1 MQTRAAARLAAK
13 AAFQPQVTKT
23 EPAKVGTK
31 RAAAAQ
37 PTETQQA
44 KRRGAKAKQ
53 PSQTS
58 KKKAIDVLPHGL
70 GTIHHGSSGQ
80 AISSVQ
86 GVNNDL
92 QEHTA
97 IPNDND
103 KLKISDHQ
111 KNDDVQKGTAKEK
124 STAGEKDK
132 KGIPNPYGLMP
143 GRTPFPNHRGPT
155 AEQCQIVHDIL
166 TAQHGER
173 KSPSKILP
181 PSTEVAGCG
190 EVPDILDAMM
200 RTMVSANT
208 KMTNADR
215 VIKEIIKAYGVL
227 DKDGLGAGSIDWNAV
242 RLSPIQ
248 ELQKAMITGGLSNVK
263 SEQMKEILD
272 KVFEENQLRKAAF
285 IKEKESGETANVKGA
300 ARMSQ
305 GQKDHQLLKI
315 DNGILTLDHIRTM
328 PVAEAMPEIL
338 QYKGIG
344 VKTTSCLLLFC
355 LQQPSFAVDT
365 HVWRFCLWLGW
376 VPRGASAN
384 KTFKHCDYRVPDE
397 LKYGL
402 HQLFIAHGQQ
412 CYRCRSG
419 TAKGTAQWNAVV
431 CPLEHLL
438 DRFEKHEAKPPKKSE
453 RVSLKEERA
462 DNEEPSEDTVEE
474 DMEQVPMEDGGAED
488 EAQSRSSEDGSDGNA
503 I

>member
-13 AAFQPQVTKT
+13 AASQPQVTKT
-23 EPAKVGTK
+23 EPVKAGTK

-37 PTETQQA
+37 PTEARQA

-53 PSQTS
+53 PSQPA
-58 KKKAIDVLPHGL
+58 KKAIDVLPHGL
-70 GTIHHGSSGQ
+70 GTIHHGNSSQ
-80 AISSVQ
+80 ATSSVQ
-86 GVNNDL
+86 EVNSNF
-92 QEHTA
+92 QENTST
-97 IPNDND
+97 PNDDD

-124 STAGEKDK
+124 STAGGKDK
-132 KGIPNPYGLMP
+132 KRIPNPYGLMP
-143 GRTPFPNHRGPT
+143 GRTPFPNHLGPT

-215 VIKEIIKAYGVL
+215 VIKEIIKVYGVL

-248 ELQKAMITGGLSNVK
+248 KLRKAMITGGLSKVK

-285 IKEKESGETANVKGA
+285 VKEKESGEAASVKGA
-300 ARMSQ
+300 AKMSQ

-328 PVAEAMPEIL
+328 PAAEAMPEIL

-344 VKTTSCLLLFC
+344 IKTTACLLLFC

-376 VPRGASAN
+376 VPRKASAD

-402 HQLFIAHGQQ
+402 HQLFIVHGQQ

-419 TAKGTAQWNAVV
+419 TAKGTAQWNAVI

-438 DRFEKHEAKPPKKSE
+438 DRFKKQEAKAPKNSTKA
-453 RVSLKEERA
+453 SLKEEKT
-462 DNEEPSEDTVEE
+462 DIEEPSEETADENT
-474 DMEQVPMEDGGAED
+474 EQAPMEDDSAED
-488 EAQSRSSEDGSDGNA
+488 ETQSRSSEDGSDGNA

>member
-1 MQTRAAARLAAK
+1 MQTRAAARLAAQ
-13 AAFQPQVTKT
+13 AVSQPQVTKT
-23 EPAKVGTK
+23 EPVKAGTK
-31 RAAAAQ
+31 RAATSQ
-37 PTETQQA
+37 PTETRQA

-53 PSQTS
+53 PSQPA
-58 KKKAIDVLPHGL
+58 KGALDVLPHGL
-70 GTIHHGSSGQ
+70 GTVHHRNSSQ
-80 AISSVQ
+80 ATSSVQ
-86 GVNNDL
+86 GVNNNL
-92 QEHTA
+92 QKHTA
-97 IPNDND
+97 TPNDDDQLKSSDYQKDND
-103 KLKISDHQ
+103 S
-111 KNDDVQKGTAKEK
+111 QKGTAKEK
-124 STAGEKDK
+124 STADGKDK
-132 KGIPNPYGLMP
+132 KGTANPYGLMP
-143 GRTPFPNHRGPT
+143 GRTPFPNHQGPT
-155 AEQCQIVHDIL
+155 AEQCQTVHDIL

-215 VIKEIIKAYGVL
+215 VIKEIIKVYGVL
-227 DKDGLGAGSIDWNAV
+227 DKDGLGAGSVDWNAV
-242 RLSPIQ
+242 RLSPIKK
-248 ELQKAMITGGLSNVK
+248 LQKAMFTGGLSKTK
-263 SEQMKEILD
+263 SEQMKKILD
-272 KVFEENQLRKAAF
+272 QVFEENQLRKAAF
-285 IKEKESGETANVKGA
+285 IKEKESGEAASVKGA
-300 ARMSQ
+300 TRMSR

-328 PVAEAMPEIL
+328 PAAEAMPEIL

-344 VKTTSCLLLFC
+344 VKTASCLLLFC

-376 VPRGASAN
+376 VPKGTEVN

-438 DRFEKHEAKPPKKSE
+438 DRFEKHEAKPAQKSKKA
-453 RVSLKEERA
+453 SLKEEKTE
-462 DNEEPSEDTVEE
+462 NEEPSEDTVEE
-474 DMEQVPMEDGGAED
+474 DMEQAPMRDVGAED
-488 EAQSRSSEDGSDGNA
+488 ETQSRSSEDGSDGNA